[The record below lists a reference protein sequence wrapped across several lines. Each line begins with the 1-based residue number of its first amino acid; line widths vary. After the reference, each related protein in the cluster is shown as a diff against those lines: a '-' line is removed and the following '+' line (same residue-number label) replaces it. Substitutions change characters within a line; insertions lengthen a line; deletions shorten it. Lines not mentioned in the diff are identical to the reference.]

1 MEDGIM
7 PFTFEDFRN
16 EAGLRI
22 ELRTFLSSP
31 TGQLMMAVMRQR
43 YKPYDVP
50 NDADALVSARI
61 LSQFHGAHVALDEIE
76 LLATPRGAKD
86 VIEADYSTGDTDHDR
101 MPTEAE
107 MRRPIHVP
115 GME

>member
-1 MEDGIM
+1 MA
-7 PFTFEDFRN
+7 FSFEDFRN
-16 EAGLRI
+16 EEGLRI
-22 ELRTFLSSP
+22 ELRSFLSSP

-50 NDADALVSARI
+50 SEADALVSARI
-61 LSQFHGAHVALDEIE
+61 LAQFHGAHVCLDEIE
-76 LLATPRGAKD
+76 LLATPRGPKD
-86 VIEADYSTGDTDHDR
+86 MIEADYSTGETDHDR

-107 MRRPIHVP
+107 MRRPIRVL